1 MNKRTFYILIFSLI
15 LSIPFAYSANYYK
28 FEYKYNNAYIM
39 DNQVVRG
46 FICSDTNCLQ
56 TYSGNLWEG
65 GKQNSNFDGNL
76 YDIILPI
83 LTTSEIPSGSP
94 KMIFFSHNLNYVP
107 RFYRITPIQQNPSNT
122 YQNPFVN
129 PTLYTINSEKISQ
142 CSSPIS
148 VSVVNNNRENLPVS
162 VTSGANMSST
172 VLSAY
177 GFNGVVNVDWIQGS
191 EFEQYYE
198 IETTLRLKIYK
209 YDSATSK
216 NIGTPIHEENVV
228 ERIYYDDTVDVAFT
242 DWMPPA
248 QTDQFSYYNI
258 TVESDV
264 TDPKCSSKINQRA
277 SKIMR
282 VWRDDPR
289 NECYSLIDTDG
300 LVFSPVDF
308 ANRIPQTGQV
318 VTMTFRKLSNYAN
331 DYEPWDPLFTLTPQ
345 DTNINLRLT
354 GPENTVITQVLSKNN
369 DGNFKDVSLTWT
381 PLASGTYT
389 LEVTA
394 DAATC
399 PVITD
404 TSSDPYIQ
412 TIMVFDPPRY
422 DLKFTVKSG
431 GNAVSG
437 ANVMIVN
444 PPSEKFTTN
453 LGVAT
458 YNLPKGVYDY
468 RIEKSPYTAVTG
480 RVNLT
485 QNTNIDITMVSASC
499 PGVNLMTDINNC
511 GSCGNACN
519 FPNAAEFCQSGTC
532 VITACQSNYYNTNGL
547 TVDGCEYSCV
557 KSAQTESCLDSGIR
571 DEDCDGQYNCND
583 SECTANPMCNIN
595 SCPAGYSDQDGNP
608 VNGCEY
614 TCVRESETEDCS
626 DGRDNNCN
634 GLIDCEEQSCLIGEW
649 WKEVFDFNICT
660 YDCTPTR
667 NTTEICDGL
676 DNDCDGHIDLGLS
689 GNSLKLSFYNDSDK
703 DGYGNEKAEIL
714 ACTKPIGFV
723 TTFNDC
729 NDKVSTIYPREIDE
743 NQLNLCDGIDND
755 CDGTADDGCVCTL
768 GTNITCEKKVGVCSG
783 LNLKCGSDGIRPL
796 CNYNLIEGYEETE
809 TICDGLNNDCD
820 TDGNGK
826 SLVDELSYC
835 CNPQTN
841 PRREC
846 KVECWD
852 GSEALGYVSCVNH
865 QWTEDCSAAC
875 PPQAGAVAIT
885 YPANEETYE
894 VCKGK
899 LGTMHIDY
907 QGIGQC
913 TYKINQNSPMGI
925 TRDTRFTPKLGENR
939 LLVKCGE
946 TAQAIFYI
954 KEKECLEV
962 PAVMDPELFI
972 EEGISEDIV
981 DLAKETPAEQE
992 IKYSY
997 DGDETVI
1004 TNSIIPTEEL
1014 NDASYYLHIPKCLS
1028 EHLDKIDFS
1037 QKNYEV
1043 IKEDPL
1049 IAWHFSNVKDRI
1061 DLTYKIKGK
1070 IDEDCLKQI
1079 RGMPIADLLHLE
1091 KPNPIGNMV
1100 IFGIIIGAVLT
1111 VFIFL
1116 QRFHPDVVKMS
1127 EEESEKKGIENARN
1141 MWLQRIKQQNF
1152 KSPLQV
1158 ENYMKS
1164 VQLDDDT
1171 KVWILQRL

>member
-1 MNKRTFYILIFSLI
+1 MKLKYLLIYLIFINLI
-15 LSIPFAYSANYYK
+15 VPLVFSINYYK
-28 FEYKYNNAYIM
+28 FEFKNSSGRYVS
-39 DNQVVRG
+39 DVTSSG
-46 FICSDTNCLQ
+46 FLCSDVDCKNQFLGDLWQFESSIKDGTN
-56 TYSGNLWEG
+56 
-65 GKQNSNFDGNL
+65 
-76 YDIILPI
+76 YDIILP
-83 LTTSEIPSGSP
+83 LPTSTEVNSNV
-94 KMIFFSHNLNYVP
+94 KAIFISWNSLNYLHK
-107 RFYRITPIQQNPSNT
+107 YSMITPVPQKTGNSYTNPFLLPSNL
-122 YQNPFVN
+122 YIIQPF
-129 PTLYTINSEKISQ
+129 EKISQ

-148 VSVVNNNRENLPVS
+148 ISVVNNIRENLPVS
-162 VTSGANMSST
+162 VTSGAAMSADT
-172 VLSAY
+172 KAAF
-177 GFNGVVNVDWIQGS
+177 GFQSDIYKGWIRGT

-198 IETTLRLKIYK
+198 VETTLRLKIYK

-216 NIGTPIHEENVV
+216 NIGSPIHEENVV

-242 DWMPPA
+242 DWMPPP

-318 VTMTFRKLSNYAN
+318 VTLTFRKLSNYAN

-354 GPENTVITQVLSKNN
+354 GPENTVITQVLPKNN
-369 DGNFKDVSLTWT
+369 DGNFKDVSVTWT
-381 PLASGTYT
+381 PLASGSYT

-444 PPSEKFTTN
+444 PPGQKFTTN

-458 YNLPKGVYDY
+458 YNLPRGTYDY

-480 RVNLT
+480 RVELT
-485 QNTNIDITMVSASC
+485 QNTNLDITMVSASC

-532 VITACQSNYYNTNGL
+532 VITACQSNYYNINGL
-547 TVDGCEYSCV
+547 SVDGCEYSCV

-571 DEDCDGQYNCND
+571 DEDCDGQFNCND

-595 SCPAGYSDQDGNP
+595 SCPADYSDQDGNP

-614 TCVRESETEDCS
+614 TCVKESETEDCS

-634 GLIDCEEQSCLIGEW
+634 GLIDCEEQSCYIGEW

-660 YDCTPTR
+660 YNCTRTR
-667 NTTEICDGL
+667 NSTEICDGL
-676 DNDCDGHIDLGLS
+676 DNDCDGRIDVGTN
-689 GNSLKLSFYNDSDK
+689 GNSLKLSFYNDSDR
-703 DGYGNEKAEIL
+703 DGYGNERAEIQ

-729 NDKVSTIYPREIDE
+729 NDKNSAIYPREIDE

-768 GTNITCEKKVGVCSG
+768 GTNITCEKKTGVCSQ
-783 LNLKCGSDGIRPL
+783 LKLKCGSDGVRPV
-796 CNYNLIEGYEETE
+796 CNYNLIEGYEATE
-809 TICDGLNNDCD
+809 VTCDGIDNDCD
-820 TDGNGK
+820 ERT
-826 SLVDELSYC
+826 DELSTC

-865 QWTEDCSAAC
+865 QWTEGCSAAC
-875 PPQAGAVAIT
+875 PPQAGAVAIN
-885 YPANEETYE
+885 YPANDETYE
-894 VCKGK
+894 ICKGK
-899 LGTMHIDY
+899 IGTMHIDY

-925 TRDTRFTPKLGENR
+925 TRDTRFTPKIGENR

-946 TAQAIFYI
+946 SAQSVFYI
-954 KEKECLEV
+954 KEKECLEI

-1004 TNSIIPTEEL
+1004 TNSIVPTEEL
-1014 NDASYYLHIPKCLS
+1014 TDASYYLHIPKCLS

-1079 RGMPIADLLHLE
+1079 RGMPIADLLNIE

-1100 IFGIIIGAVLT
+1100 ILGIIIGAVIT